1 MKMAFIMLI
10 AICLASVYK
19 TQSHAQSDHVKAMW
33 VWDFYASVSTQE
45 QRNELIQFSLNNHIN
60 LLFIGSYQSLSEHS
74 SDYAE
79 LIRIAHQKGIRVF
92 ALAGKASWALE
103 ENHQEVLDH
112 IDQVLAYNSTH
123 PSAQLDG
130 LQLDIEPYILAGFWT
145 HIDSI
150 GLQFLQIVQKS
161 VDLIKSSSS
170 KDIEV
175 NIAIPFWYATSKP
188 PIIVTYK
195 DTSKPLSQHIL
206 DMVDSVSIMAYRDNA
221 DAQIKVSKT
230 DIAYA
235 ESINKKVYVG
245 AETMPSF
252 TDSIPDWITYHNKNI
267 FYLNEQ
273 LELIEQYYKNLNA
286 FGGIAIHTYDS
297 FRHMQYREREI
308 VEQKFNL
315 LKSAGILAGYAD
327 GSAGFGNSATR
338 AEIAVIAAK
347 IGGYSDVTLY
357 KPRSGS
363 FHDVPHAAWS
373 YGWVETAHRI
383 GVMSG
388 KGNRIFDPHS
398 NITIEELLIVM
409 AKSMGVS
416 KVEGAVVHGTSVWAQ
431 EWVQAMINEGLI
443 ELRSNFT
450 TNVTREEL
458 VNIVYEAYK

>member
-1 MKMAFIMLI
+1 MKMTFILLVV
-10 AICLASVYK
+10 ICISYK
-19 TQSHAQSDHVKAMW
+19 TQSQAQSDHVKAMW
-33 VWDFYASVSTQE
+33 VWNFYTSVSTQE

-79 LIRIAHQKGIRVF
+79 LIRIAHQKGIRIF

-130 LQLDIEPYILAGFWT
+130 LQLDIEPYRLAGFWT
-145 HIDSI
+145 HMDPI
-150 GLQFLQIVQKS
+150 GLQFLQILQKS
-161 VDLIKSSSS
+161 VDLIDSSNS
-170 KDIEV
+170 KDIEF

-188 PIIVTYK
+188 PIIVTYN

-206 DMVDSVSIMAYRDNA
+206 DRVDSVSIMAYRDNA
-221 DAQIKVSKT
+221 DAQIQVTKT

-235 ESINKKVYVG
+235 ETINKKVYVG
-245 AETMPSF
+245 VETIPPIV
-252 TDSIPDWITYHNKNI
+252 DSIPDWITYHNKNT

-273 LELIEQYYKNLNA
+273 LELIEHYYNNLHA

-297 FRHMQYREREI
+297 YRHMQEREREI

-315 LKSAGILAGYAD
+315 LKSSGILAGYAD
-327 GSAGFGNSATR
+327 GSAGFGKSATR

-357 KPRSGS
+357 KPRSAS
-363 FHDVPHAAWS
+363 FHDVSHGAWS
-373 YGWVETAHRI
+373 YGWIETVHRI
-383 GVMSG
+383 GVMNG

-416 KVEGAVVHGTSVWAQ
+416 KVEGAVVQGTSVWAQ
-431 EWVQAMINEGLI
+431 EWVQAMIDEGLI
-443 ELRSNFT
+443 DMRNNFT
-450 TNVTREEL
+450 TDVTREEL